1 MYDSYFYFV
10 FLLYYVLIST
20 YVVSLFL
27 VFTIIAGCVR
37 IQPWERD
44 ILAKRVMTFDSEQEE
59 NILDHTFYNAREGA
73 AGGFE
78 SGGGGCGC
86 N

>member
-1 MYDSYFYFV
+1 MRK
-10 FLLYYVLIST
+10 LLIVAGVLVIVASS
-20 YVVSLFL
+20 V
-27 VFTIIAGCVR
+27 GCVR
-37 IQPWERD
+37 VKPWERD
-44 ILAKRVMTFDSEQEE
+44 ILARPEMTFDAEAEE
-59 NILDHTFYNAREGA
+59 SALDHGYYNAREGA

>member
-1 MYDSYFYFV
+1 MRG
-10 FLLYYVLIST
+10 LLLLVLLLGLSAASAACT
-20 YVVSLFL
+20 RVK
-27 VFTIIAGCVR
+27 
-37 IQPWERD
+37 PWERD
-44 ILAKRVMTFDSEQEE
+44 ILAKEVMTFDAEAVESA
-59 NILDHTFYNAREGA
+59 LDHGYYNAREGA

>member
-1 MYDSYFYFV
+1 MRRWMV
-10 FLLYYVLIST
+10 ALTILAVLGLS
-20 YVVSLFL
+20 
-27 VFTIIAGCVR
+27 AGCVR
-37 IQPWERD
+37 VKPWERD
-44 ILAKRVMTFDSEQEE
+44 ILAEDVMTFDAEAVESA
-59 NILDHTFYNAREGA
+59 LDHGYYNAREGA

>member
-1 MYDSYFYFV
+1 MRKRLFV
-10 FLLYYVLIST
+10 AGCLA
-20 YVVSLFL
+20 LFL
-27 VFTIIAGCVR
+27 FATGCTRVK
-37 IQPWERD
+37 PWERD
-44 ILAKRVMTFDSEQEE
+44 ILARPVMTFDAEAEE
-59 NILDHTFYNAREGA
+59 TALDHGYFNAREGA

>member
-1 MYDSYFYFV
+1 MRRR
-10 FLLYYVLIST
+10 LLLAVVLALLAQS
-20 YVVSLFL
+20 V
-27 VFTIIAGCVR
+27 GCARVK
-37 IQPWERD
+37 PWERD
-44 ILAKRVMTFDSEQEE
+44 TLARPVMTFDAEAEE
-59 NILDHTFYNAREGA
+59 SALDHGYYNAREGA

>member
-1 MYDSYFYFV
+1 MKRK
-10 FLLYYVLIST
+10 L
-20 YVVSLFL
+20 SLAL
-27 VFTIIAGCVR
+27 SLALAVCGAGCVR
-37 IQPWERD
+37 VKPWERD
-44 ILAKRVMTFDSEQEE
+44 ILAKEVMTFDAEAGE
-59 NILDHTFYNAREGA
+59 NALDHGYYNAREGA

>member
-1 MYDSYFYFV
+1 MKPAAV
-10 FLLYYVLIST
+10 AIVGIIFLMSC
-20 YVVSLFL
+20 
-27 VFTIIAGCVR
+27 GCVR
-37 IQPWERD
+37 VKPWERE
-44 ILAKRVMTFDSEQEE
+44 ILSQRSMAFDSEQYE
-59 NILDHTFYNAREGA
+59 NILDHTYYNAREGA

>member
-1 MYDSYFYFV
+1 MKKCYEV
-10 FLLYYVLIST
+10 VLIA
-20 YVVSLFL
+20 VIFL
-27 VFTIIAGCVR
+27 IMSGCVLVK
-37 IQPWERD
+37 PWERD
-44 ILAKRVMTFDSEQEE
+44 TLSKRVMTSDAEMDE
-59 NILDHTFYNAREGA
+59 NTLDHTYYNAREGA

>member
-1 MYDSYFYFV
+1 MRRK
-10 FLLYYVLIST
+10 LLLAVLLG
-20 YVVSLFL
+20 LF
-27 VFTIIAGCVR
+27 AEGSGCARVK
-37 IQPWERD
+37 PWERD
-44 ILAKRVMTFDSEQEE
+44 ILARPVMTFDAEAEE
-59 NILDHTFYNAREGA
+59 NALDHGYFNAREGA

>member
-1 MYDSYFYFV
+1 MRRWIPMV
-10 FLLYYVLIST
+10 LLLVL
-20 YVVSLFL
+20 VVCS
-27 VFTIIAGCVR
+27 VGCARVK
-37 IQPWERD
+37 PWERD
-44 ILAKRVMTFDSEQEE
+44 ILANDVMTFDAEAVE
-59 NILDHTFYNAREGA
+59 NALDHGYYNAREGA

>member
-1 MYDSYFYFV
+1 MKNMKTYSLWLV
-10 FLLYYVLIST
+10 ILVPCLL
-20 YVVSLFL
+20 
-27 VFTIIAGCVR
+27 FTTAIAGCVR
-37 IQPWERD
+37 VQPWERD
-44 ILAKRVMTFDSEQEE
+44 ILTKRPMTFEAEQEE
-59 NILDHTFYNAREGA
+59 NTLDHTYYNAREGA

>member
-1 MYDSYFYFV
+1 V
-10 FLLYYVLIST
+10 K
-20 YVVSLFL
+20 
-27 VFTIIAGCVR
+27 
-37 IQPWERD
+37 PWERD
-44 ILAKRVMTFDSEQEE
+44 ILANDVMTFDAEAVESG
-59 NILDHTFYNAREGA
+59 LDHGYYNAREGA

>member
-1 MYDSYFYFV
+1 MRRLILPVVV
-10 FLLYYVLIST
+10 F
-20 YVVSLFL
+20 SL
-27 VFTIIAGCVR
+27 VAQSVGCARVK
-37 IQPWERD
+37 PWERD
-44 ILAKRVMTFDSEQEE
+44 ILAKDMMTFDAEEEE
-59 NILDHTFYNAREGA
+59 NTLDHGYFNAREGA

>member
-1 MYDSYFYFV
+1 MKLVSILMV
-10 FLLYYVLIST
+10 LLTAAAIVL
-20 YVVSLFL
+20 
-27 VFTIIAGCVR
+27 APGCVR
-37 IQPWERD
+37 VKPWERD
-44 ILAKRVMTFDSEQEE
+44 ILSRRVMTFTAEQEE
-59 NILDHTFYNAREGA
+59 SALDHTYYNAREGA

>member
-1 MYDSYFYFV
+1 MR
-10 FLLYYVLIST
+10 LLLLVLVLVLSAP
-20 YVVSLFL
+20 VS
-27 VFTIIAGCVR
+27 GCTRVK
-37 IQPWERD
+37 PWERG
-44 ILAKRVMTFDSEQEE
+44 ILAKDVMTFDAEAVESA
-59 NILDHTFYNAREGA
+59 LDHGYYNAREGA